1 MSICELGNISGIIVV
16 VNGSNCIQLY
26 GTASRNEPELPT
38 DNDRAIM
45 GRQASCVKLALG
57 ENSFFRDVLALQH
70 HK

>member
-1 MSICELGNISGIIVV
+1 MGVIV
-16 VNGSNCIQLY
+16 SNCTAQLP
-26 GTASRNEPELPT
+26 GMSPELPT

-57 ENSFFRDVLALQH
+57 ENSFFRDVLALHH